1 MTPLAD
7 ASGHCNCRLPLR
19 RAEERLGVAGAKS
32 RLNFVEMR
40 PDSLRGYSGGIR
52 ITRRLP
58 EFFGSM
64 DLLFSGLGREQIRRF
79 IHEAQDARGFLALLY
94 KLIDALTSITPH

>member
-1 MTPLAD
+1 M
-7 ASGHCNCRLPLR
+7 S
-19 RAEERLGVAGAKS
+19 
-32 RLNFVEMR
+32 EMR

-58 EFFGSM
+58 EFFGST

-79 IHEAQDARGFLALLY
+79 IHEAEDFVVFSPFCIKTRREVLPNQRQ
-94 KLIDALTSITPH
+94 K